1 MNILQDFLRNESFAW
16 VTVRV
21 IATLFVTVLVT
32 RLFRMT
38 WRRFGKDTIHQKFVK
53 NFLSIVIWL
62 IGIFVALSWLP
73 YFSDAATALLAGSG
87 LVVLTI
93 GLAAQESLGN
103 AFSGLFI
110 SMFKPFEVGDRVHLT
125 NANITGFIEDIT
137 IRHTVVRT
145 FMNSRIIVPN
155 SVMNKEL
162 IENSNFCN
170 PRASNFIDVTI
181 TYDSDV
187 ASACEIIANVIGG
200 HPDFVDN
207 RTPEQQKTAPL
218 VPVFVRALGL
228 YGVELRA
235 SMWTATIANNFA
247 ACSDVRKA
255 ILREFES
262 AGVRIA
268 SSRII
273 DALIQGEN

>member
-1 MNILQDFLRNESFAW
+1 MLQDLLQNESIIWITARITLIIFA
-16 VTVRV
+16 TTLTIKIFRV
-21 IATLFVTVLVT
+21 I
-32 RLFRMT
+32 

-53 NFLSIVIWL
+53 NVLSIIIWL
-62 IGIFVALSWLP
+62 IGILIALNQLP
-73 YFSDAATALLAGSG
+73 NFSDAITAVLAGSG

-125 NANITGFIEDIT
+125 GANITGFIEDIT
-137 IRHTVVRT
+137 IRHTVLRT
-145 FMNSRIIVPN
+145 FMNSRIIIPN

-162 IENSNFCN
+162 IENANFCN
-170 PRASNFIDVTI
+170 PQASNFIDITI

-187 ASACEIIANVIGG
+187 TGASEIIANIIAT
-200 HPDFVDN
+200 HPDFVDT
-207 RTPEQQKTAPL
+207 RKDKSAPT

-247 ACSDVRKA
+247 ACSDIRKS
-255 ILREFES
+255 ILYEFEK
-262 AGVRIA
+262 AGIRIA
-268 SSRII
+268 SSKII
-273 DALIQGEN
+273 DALIQP

>member
-1 MNILQDFLRNESFAW
+1 MLHNLIYDESFIW

-21 IATLFVTVLVT
+21 VATLLATVLVT
-32 RLFRMT
+32 RLFRMA
-38 WRRFGKDTIHQKFVK
+38 WRQFGKDTIHQKFVK
-53 NFLSIVIWL
+53 NVLSIIIWL
-62 IGIFVALSWLP
+62 IGIFLALNWLP

-125 NANITGFIEDIT
+125 KADITGFIEDIT
-137 IRHTVVRT
+137 IRHTVIRT

-170 PRASNFIDVTI
+170 PRASNFIDVII

-187 ASACEIIANVIGG
+187 ETACDLAIVLGVSV
-200 HPDFVDN
+200 DF
-207 RTPEQQKTAPL
+207 L
-218 VPVFVRALGL
+218 V
-228 YGVELRA
+228 YGKERELIEEHNSRLLE
-235 SMWTATIANNFA
+235 
-247 ACSDVRKA
+247 RKA
-255 ILREFES
+255 AAARINRL
-262 AGVRIA
+262 AKTIVRQ
-268 SSRII
+268 SRQI
-273 DALIQGEN
+273 

>member
-1 MNILQDFLRNESFAW
+1 MNILQNDGAFW
-16 VTVRV
+16 IIVRV
-21 IATLFVTVLVT
+21 AATLLATVLVT
-32 RLFRMT
+32 RAFRLI
-38 WRRFGKDTIHQKFVK
+38 WRKIGKDTIHHKFIK
-53 NFLSIVIWL
+53 NVLRIIIWL
-62 IGIFVALSWLP
+62 VGIVVTLSWLP
-73 YFSDAATALLAGSG
+73 HFSDAVTALLAGSG

-125 NANITGFIEDIT
+125 NANITGFIEDIC
-137 IRHTVVRT
+137 IRHTVIRT
-145 FMNSRIIVPN
+145 FMNSRIIIPN

-170 PRASNFIDVTI
+170 PRASNFIDIII

-187 ASACEIIANVIGG
+187 TKACEIIAEVIGS
-200 HPDFVDN
+200 HPNFVDN
-207 RTPEQQKTAPL
+207 RTPEQQQTAPL
-218 VPVFVRALGL
+218 VPVFIRALGL

-235 SMWTATIANNFA
+235 SMWTATVATNFA
-247 ACSDVRKA
+247 SCSDVRRG
-255 ILREFES
+255 ILSEFEK

-273 DALIQGEN
+273 DAFLMEREN